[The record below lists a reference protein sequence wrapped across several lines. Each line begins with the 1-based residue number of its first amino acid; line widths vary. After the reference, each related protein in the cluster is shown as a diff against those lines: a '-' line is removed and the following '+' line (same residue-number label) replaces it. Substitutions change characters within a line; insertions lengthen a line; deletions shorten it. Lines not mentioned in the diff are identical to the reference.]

1 MLTRVAEHYAPDQL
15 EIDRGGYGCHS
26 PLMSATV
33 DSFFD
38 EYARR
43 YTEGDVEDVTSLC
56 LWPFLA
62 VRRGRRSTCRTA
74 TQCGITSLRPS
85 PPIA

>member
-1 MLTRVAEHYAPDQL
+1 
-15 EIDRGGYGCHS
+15 
-26 PLMSATV
+26 MSATV

-43 YTEGDVEDVTSLC
+43 DTEGDVEGVTSRC

-62 VRRGRRSTCRTA
+62 GLGLLPR
-74 TQCGITSLRPS
+74 
-85 PPIA
+85 

>member
-1 MLTRVAEHYAPDQL
+1 MVDHLAHRPITPPSHGIRALSRTDVRLALL
-15 EIDRGGYGCHS
+15 EIDRGGYGCHCHS

-43 YTEGDVEDVTSLC
+43 YTEGDI
-56 LWPFLA
+56 A
-62 VRRGRRSTCRTA
+62 A
-74 TQCGITSLRPS
+74 TRK
-85 PPIA
+85 AM